1 MLLHCNVLYCV
12 PWLNCYSQPRHDL
25 WRGFTV
31 TNAMLRH
38 SPTKGWKC
46 TAKDLT
52 SRNWWFHIW
61 ILGLAKMIKSS
72 LRLDSSHRGS
82 CCLFSSLLFPSTG
95 VPLRAD
101 CYSMYYSEGQG
112 RISNCQECRL
122 SSALTSPATSHAIL
136 GEGPWSNN
144 VALFSTNFR
153 DISPPGWMHGS
164 VWPNARE
171 GFDETPIGPLG
182 SKRQLM
188 GGWNAIIA
196 IHQPLQN

>member
-72 LRLDSSHRGS
+72 LRQFPQGVL
-82 CCLFSSLLFPSTG
+82 LPFLISSLYL
-95 VPLRAD
+95 VW
-101 CYSMYYSEGQG
+101 
-112 RISNCQECRL
+112 
-122 SSALTSPATSHAIL
+122 HAIARRLLFHVLLL
-136 GEGPWSNN
+136 GTGAHIKLSRVSPFFCPHLTCYQSCDLGVGPWSNN
-144 VALFSTNFR
+144 VAFFSTNFQ

>member
-82 CCLFSSLLFPSTG
+82 CCLFSSLLFPSSG

-101 CYSMYYSEGQG
+101 CYSMYYSLGQG

-122 SSALTSPATSHAIL
+122 SSALTSPATSHAIFWKGL
-136 GEGPWSNN
+136 GRTTLHFSRQTSKIFHHLAGCMGLSDQMLEKALMRPPSAPWGQ
-144 VALFSTNFR
+144 R
-153 DISPPGWMHGS
+153 GS
-164 VWPNARE
+164 WWA
-171 GFDETPIGPLG
+171 DETL
-182 SKRQLM
+182 
-188 GGWNAIIA
+188 
-196 IHQPLQN
+196 

>member
-72 LRLDSSHRGS
+72 LRQFPQGVL
-82 CCLFSSLLFPSTG
+82 LPFLISSLSLVWRAIARRLLFHVLLQGTG
-95 VPLRAD
+95 AHIKLSRVSPFFCPHLT
-101 CYSMYYSEGQG
+101 CYQS
-112 RISNCQECRL
+112 CDL
-122 SSALTSPATSHAIL
+122 L
-136 GEGPWSNN
+136 EGPWSDN
-144 VALFSTNFR
+144 VAFFSTNFQ

>member
-1 MLLHCNVLYCV
+1 MQCSVILQQRVE
-12 PWLNCYSQPRHDL
+12 
-25 WRGFTV
+25 
-31 TNAMLRH
+31 NAQQR
-38 SPTKGWKC
+38 T
-46 TAKDLT
+46 
-52 SRNWWFHIW
+52 
-61 ILGLAKMIKSS
+61 S
-72 LRLDSSHRGS
+72 LRATGGFISESWDWQRWLSQVLDSSHRGS
-82 CCLFSSLLFPSTG
+82 CCLFSSLLFPSSG
-95 VPLRAD
+95 MPLRAD
-101 CYSMYYSEGQG
+101 CYSMYYSLGQG

-136 GEGPWSNN
+136 GKG
-144 VALFSTNFR
+144 LGRTTLHFFSTNFQ

-196 IHQPLQN
+196 IYQPLQN